1 MKDKFKPRPFQKALV
16 KRAIDFYKG
25 GAKVVTVASQAGS
38 GKTYMAAMIAEEL
51 IVKEDISRAFCKPV
65 WYVTA
70 KPVVHSSRMKI
81 LANSNLTESDVW
93 FVSYSSLRAKLGEEF
108 FTKVPRKDLGSA
120 NIFGLDDEKSAT
132 RDWVFQWKNPWASP
146 QLVILDE
153 CHKINRVESQTHE
166 MFMIMTELSHGL
178 SQDVAMAFPNKV
190 STKFLLMS
198 ATPLTKP
205 IHASFSVR
213 ILESIPLLPKASPTM
228 WKNESHRKIKGLIG
242 GLDPNEVTSTG
253 MRRLIGYLE
262 EHNSYDR
269 VPTITT
275 KYKRSQQVNLIPFSY
290 DWQKADYK
298 VAIDDYLREKEA
310 LGQSPATKRLELVE
324 YMKLCMRAEEI
335 RWPELSTK
343 AHRDVQEGYQV
354 TIACGYQQ
362 TIARVVTALARL
374 GYKRNDISIIWGGS
388 DMFSPWEETYTEEE
402 QEEIFSRAFQGEEI
416 DIKVIK
422 GLVKRII
429 QKHRRLSAEDLQI
442 MKDYNLGP
450 QKDSERQEEID
461 RFQRGES
468 KICLFT
474 YKAGSVGLDLNHS
487 SEYFTLRE
495 DIYTVENADE
505 PTFSVTR
512 KDGKELGHNLPCP
525 RRGYLTPIANPVEFI
540 QAMGRAHRLN
550 SLSNTSYEI
559 LFFKG
564 TFEEKSARILGPK
577 LGSIAI
583 ATASRESWSALSR
596 HSSFISGDDA
606 LLGAN
611 VGGDEV
617 MVDRTETD
625 EILEVDEDEGED

>member
-1 MKDKFKPRPFQKALV
+1 MKPKFKARPFQSKAV
-16 KRAIDFYKG
+16 GRALDCYNG
-25 GAKVVTVASQAGS
+25 GAKVVTLASQAGS
-38 GKTYMAAMIAEEL
+38 GKTYMAAMIAEKL
-51 IVKEDISRAFCKPV
+51 LVQNDISRAFCRPV

-81 LANSNLTESDVW
+81 LANSNLTESDIW
-93 FVSYSSLRAKLGEEF
+93 FVSYSALRAKLGEEF
-108 FTKVPRKDLGSA
+108 FIKTPRKDLGSA

-132 RDWVFQWKNPWASP
+132 RDWCFQWKNPWAFP

-166 MFMIMTELSHGL
+166 LFMIMTELSNEV
-178 SQDVAMAFPNKV
+178 SAEVRIAFPNKP
-190 STKFLLMS
+190 STRFLLMS

-205 IHASFSVR
+205 IHAAFSVR
-213 ILESIPLLPKASPTM
+213 ILESIPLLPKASPIM
-228 WKNESHRKIKGLIG
+228 WKGDSHRRIKGLIG

-253 MRRLIGYLE
+253 MRRIVNYLE

-275 KYKRSQQVNLIPFSY
+275 KYKRSQQVKLIPFSY
-290 DWQKADYK
+290 DWQREDYK

-310 LGQSPATKRLELVE
+310 LGQTPATKRLELVE

-362 TIARVVTALARL
+362 TIARVVTALAKI
-374 GYKRNDISIIWGGS
+374 GYKRSEISIIWGGS
-388 DMFSPWEETYTEEE
+388 DMFSPWDEQYTEEE
-402 QEEIFSRAFQGEEI
+402 QKDIFTRAFQGEEI

-422 GLVKRII
+422 GLVKQIV
-429 QKHRRLSAEDLQI
+429 QKHRRLSQDDLEI
-442 MKDYNLGP
+442 MAKYNLGP

-495 DIYTVENADE
+495 DEYTVENPDDALF
-505 PTFSVTR
+505 TVTR
-512 KDGKELGHNLPCP
+512 KDGKELGHSLPCP

-550 SLSNTSYEI
+550 SLSHTSYEI

-625 EILEVDEDEGED
+625 EVMETDEDESED